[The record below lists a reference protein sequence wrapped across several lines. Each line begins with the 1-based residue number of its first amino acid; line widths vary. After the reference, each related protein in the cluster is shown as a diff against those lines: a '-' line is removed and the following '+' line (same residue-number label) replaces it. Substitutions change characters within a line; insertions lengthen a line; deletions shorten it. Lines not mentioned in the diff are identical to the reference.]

1 MTGHAIALEAIPGI
15 DLPVAGSRPRVLLS
29 AVQGPRPDAARGH
42 QKEKESRIDYP
53 RERRL

>member
-1 MTGHAIALEAIPGI
+1 MTGHAIALEAVSGI
-15 DLPVAGSRPRVLLS
+15 DLPVARSRPPVLNGI
-29 AVQGPRPDAARGH
+29 QGPRPDATRPH

>member
-1 MTGHAIALEAIPGI
+1 MTGHAIVREAVPGI
-15 DLPVAGSRPRVLLS
+15 DLPVARSRPRVLYG
-29 AVQGPRPDAARGH
+29 AQGPRLDARRAY

>member
-15 DLPVAGSRPRVLLS
+15 DLPVARSRPRVLLS